1 MLTSVSAEGGRWW
14 SWTVTS
20 HLHELHLWAD
30 TSSAHGCLLTCWVN
44 TSKAISASYYS
55 HCLTLCGSDS
65 FDGMNSP
72 NGVHSLMCTG
82 VAHYSTLTQL
92 KKNEIIWTCLYI
104 LQSQHI
110 GHPTLYHFPEG
121 TPWREWEWSRSKGTS
136 FGAPNTNQ
144 STRSLSHNR
153 FYWLSFWKKKNEP
166 SSYQIHINADKKGIE
181 LLVRCCYR
189 QWMEGWWREYWISR
203 ASLHDHFEIFA
214 GLGARNRTDNTRK
227 KNPSL

>member
-1 MLTSVSAEGGRWW
+1 MVKLDCDFTFAGAPPVGR
-14 SWTVTS
+14 
-20 HLHELHLWAD
+20 HLF
-30 TSSAHGCLLTCWVN
+30 WVN

-55 HCLTLCGSDS
+55 HRLTLCGSDS

-153 FYWLSFWKKKNEP
+153 FYWLSFWKKKKMSP
-166 SSYQIHINADKKGIE
+166 PPTRSTSMQIKKG
-181 LLVRCCYR
+181 
-189 QWMEGWWREYWISR
+189 
-203 ASLHDHFEIFA
+203 
-214 GLGARNRTDNTRK
+214 
-227 KNPSL
+227 